1 MLAIICTMPENQS
14 DRTFMLELY
23 ERFFRLMF
31 FTARKYHLQQDACEE
46 VVQESLVRLI
56 QKVSLLR
63 KMPEPVLASYIVS
76 TTRNTAIDYFKR
88 QIALDANVSS
98 LDDESFSAHLESQLP
113 PLDDQMKAEELRE
126 QLATVLD
133 KISNDDRVLLEG
145 KYILQ
150 YSYATL
156 AKILHCKVSSIRMKL
171 TRARR
176 RALTLI
182 KIEGDE
188 VP

>member
-88 QIALDANVSS
+88 QIALDANV
-98 LDDESFSAHLESQLP
+98 
-113 PLDDQMKAEELRE
+113 
-126 QLATVLD
+126 V
-133 KISNDDRVLLEG
+133 I
-145 KYILQ
+145 
-150 YSYATL
+150 
-156 AKILHCKVSSIRMKL
+156 
-171 TRARR
+171 
-176 RALTLI
+176 
-182 KIEGDE
+182 
-188 VP
+188 